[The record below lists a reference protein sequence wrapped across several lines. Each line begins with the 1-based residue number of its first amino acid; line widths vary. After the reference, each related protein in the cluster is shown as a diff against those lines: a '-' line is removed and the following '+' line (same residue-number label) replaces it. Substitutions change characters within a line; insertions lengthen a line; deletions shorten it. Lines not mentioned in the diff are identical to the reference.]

1 VGVANPYTPAG
12 DLWQYQLGN
21 NLWETRSF
29 DPLLRW
35 TGVSLGATKGGAER
49 FQTGLTYYKN
59 DNPKTQTITDTVT
72 GNPLARVQNYTYDP
86 ANRISTVAEDTAWQR
101 TFGYDR
107 WANAYVSPDTT
118 KSYGLRVSSFTPNST
133 LWFDSSTNRINSG
146 GGMTMN
152 YDLDG
157 NLLQMGTS
165 IYTYDTKGRMLT
177 AANGS
182 TTTYAYNGLG
192 QRVSKTTGGQSTFYV
207 YDVQGNLI
215 AEYGAASGT
224 ASTVYLTTDHLGST
238 RAITDGSGTLLSRRD
253 YLPFGEEIPAQNNG
267 RTQIWGTVD
276 SVTQKF
282 TGKER
287 DAETGLDF
295 FGGKLTD
302 PNGDTQ
308 GQMPSQENSGSS
320 SLPPGLRFGDFISRY
335 YSSAQGRFTSPD
347 FPLLDQSVESPQ
359 SWNLFSYVMNNP
371 LTFFDP
377 NGGKCKK
384 TKDGFEGDCAS
395 PGDEKVTEG
404 DKPQVANVNGQQ
416 GSLFGLFM
424 ASGVPRY
431 VPNDKPLP
439 ENARKVITVA
449 YLRTQHDLGCV
460 GLGGAIT
467 GGSVA
472 ASSPIIPKPFSA
484 GGVSSTSPASK
495 VLGGINI
502 GKSIPT
508 PVGMPG
514 TSSFAWRASANLGRI
529 AGRYLPY
536 VGTVVGAAAT
546 YACLSN

>member
-1 VGVANPYTPAG
+1 MDYGVSNNGNLMAQTISDGASWSASQSYAYDKLDRLLSAEETGTANTWKETFEYDRWGNRWVDPATAKTYGISLDGNTPQTSNWFTTKNRLNLPAGSFDMAGNQTRQNPYTMTYDAESRLTNVTSPGSGPASYNYDG
-12 DLWQYQLGN
+12 EGH
-21 NLWETRSF
+21 RIKKV
-29 DPLLRW
+29 
-35 TGVSLGATKGGAER
+35 TG
-49 FQTGLTYYKN
+49 GLT
-59 DNPKTQTITDTVT
+59 
-72 GNPLARVQNYTYDP
+72 TY
-86 ANRISTVAEDTAWQR
+86 
-101 TFGYDR
+101 
-107 WANAYVSPDTT
+107 
-118 KSYGLRVSSFTPNST
+118 
-133 LWFDSSTNRINSG
+133 
-146 GGMTMN
+146 
-152 YDLDG
+152 
-157 NLLQMGTS
+157 
-165 IYTYDTKGRMLT
+165 
-177 AANGS
+177 
-182 TTTYAYNGLG
+182 
-192 QRVSKTTGGQSTFYV
+192 YV
-207 YDVQGNLI
+207 YDAKGQVA
-215 AEYGAASGT
+215 AEYEQGT
-224 ASTVYLTTDHLGST
+224 PSVTPPAPYCSTCYLFADHLGST
-238 RAITDGSGTLLSRRD
+238 RAVWDSTGVRARFD
-253 YLPFGEEIPAQNNG
+253 YLPFGEPIQADRNG
-267 RTQIWGTVD
+267 RTSAACVPGVANCYV
-276 SVTQKF
+276 SSGNVTEKF

-320 SLPPGLRFGDFISRY
+320 NLPPGLRFGDFISRY
-335 YSSAQGRFTSPD
+335 YSSAQERFTSPD

-384 TKDGFEGDCAS
+384 TKDGFEGDCVS

-404 DKPQVANVNGQQ
+404 DKAQVANVNGQQ
-416 GSLFGLFM
+416 GSLFRLFM